1 MNTYA
6 YMQKRGMERSGEDL
20 KAGGPSIVKFSYKF
34 LLDVNSK
41 AVPGGAQSW
50 LEGGGRDVVGEGIQK
65 GLKRE
70 KTQLYPYFSPPSL
83 PPSSLSTAVCSSC

>member
-20 KAGGPSIVKFSYKF
+20 KAGGLDPSIVKFSYKF

-50 LEGGGRDVVGEGIQK
+50 LEGGGRDVVGEGVSRK
-65 GLKRE
+65 G
-70 KTQLYPYFSPPSL
+70 
-83 PPSSLSTAVCSSC
+83 

>member
-20 KAGGPSIVKFSYKF
+20 KAGGLDPSIVKFSYKF

-50 LEGGGRDVVGEGIQK
+50 LEGGGRDVVEGVSRK
-65 GLKRE
+65 G
-70 KTQLYPYFSPPSL
+70 
-83 PPSSLSTAVCSSC
+83 